1 MGAAEIF
8 TLFNFQSKKFH
19 HRAFRSNLFCPR
31 RKNIHAQK
39 RISTTIAAPNS
50 PPFTSL
56 LCLNRNVFFI
66 SSCYYEL
73 TL

>member
-1 MGAAEIF
+1 LHKNFLFILKIILGAAEIF

-19 HRAFRSNLFCPR
+19 HRAFRSNLFCSR

-50 PPFTSL
+50 RPSF
-56 LCLNRNVFFI
+56 
-66 SSCYYEL
+66 Y
-73 TL
+73 